1 MKGWEMLLLPAAA
14 VLMVFLGTTYV
25 RKKHETGRKEIGY
38 KVSATLMA
46 VLPALYLAIREQNRV
61 SLLIAAGTLC
71 CMAADALL
79 EVQFVTG
86 AAVFAAAHLF
96 FIAGMLCLV
105 SPGLFTLVLFAC
117 VYAVL
122 FAILRPYIRKLG
134 KLAVLGALY
143 VAFLCAMFSMAGTVF
158 FEDPGLSG
166 GAAALG
172 GAAFVA
178 SDTILSVNLI
188 GEKNRRKLDKIL
200 LVLYY
205 SAVYLLAVCR
215 YLPG

>member
-1 MKGWEMLLLPAAA
+1 MLLLPAAA

-105 SPGLFTLVLFAC
+105 SPA
-117 VYAVL
+117 VYAGIVCL
-122 FAILRPYIRKLG
+122 CVRSTLCHTQ
-134 KLAVLGALY
+134 AVY
-143 VAFLCAMFSMAGTVF
+143 QKTWEAGGF
-158 FEDPGLSG
+158 G
-166 GAAALG
+166 GAVCGVSLCHVFHG
-172 GAAFVA
+172 GDCVF
-178 SDTILSVNLI
+178 
-188 GEKNRRKLDKIL
+188 
-200 LVLYY
+200 
-205 SAVYLLAVCR
+205 
-215 YLPG
+215 